1 MKNDINRKAIF
12 LTKDGSICGA
22 YINIDTYN
30 NRENINIYTYNSEG
44 IETGRA
50 RVNQIHNN
58 EYYIFDVYCY
68 SVFRGNG
75 IGTMMLKIIEAII
88 PSNVYLRGVFSP
100 YQDRADTSKGRI
112 IEYDKLF
119 SSVRDFYSKNG
130 YIFYKTKGIIKLEKH
145 ITFIENNFRLY
156 DDILFD
162 TNLCDYNINNYDK
175 LIKRLSKR

>member
-1 MKNDINRKAIF
+1 MNKKVIF
-12 LTKDGSICGA
+12 MHKDGTIGGA
-22 YINIDTYN
+22 YININTSN
-30 NRENINIYTYNSEG
+30 NRDNINIYTYNLDG
-44 IETGRA
+44 VETGRA
-50 RVNQIHNN
+50 RINRIHNN
-58 EYYIFDVYCY
+58 EYYIFDIYCY

-75 IGTMMLKIIEAII
+75 IGTMILKIIEAII

-119 SSVRDFYSKNG
+119 SSVRDFYEMNG

-145 ITFIENNFRLY
+145 ITFKENNFRLY